1 MARPQASAAVR
12 PGARVPGALAGRVL
26 EHWLRQYRG
35 TWRAGLFSGFLAPLL
50 YLGSL
55 GFGLGSLVDA
65 GSRGGVEGVR
75 YAAFVA
81 PGVLAA
87 TAMQAAI
94 GEATYPVM
102 GAILWQRLYLG
113 MLATPL
119 GVLDVLFGHLSF
131 IAVRLTV
138 VSVAFAL
145 VGTALGAFGS
155 WWVIVAAAIAVLCGL
170 AHAAPVMAFAAR
182 QESDQNF
189 ALIFR
194 FVMVPMFLF
203 AGTFFPVDQLPVG
216 LRVVARLTPLW
227 HATQASRDL
236 LLGRADALGVL
247 AHVAYLLAWV
257 GVGTALAAR
266 SYRSRLI
273 R

>member
-1 MARPQASAAVR
+1 MAAPTATDRVT
-12 PGARVPGALAGRVL
+12 PGRRVPGALAGRVL

-35 TWRAGLFSGFLAPLL
+35 TWRASLFSGFLAPLL

-55 GFGLGSLVDA
+55 GFGLGSLVDHGA
-65 GSRGGVEGVR
+65 RGGVDGVR
-75 YAAFVA
+75 YAVFVA

-87 TAMQAAI
+87 TAMQTAI
-94 GEATYPVM
+94 GESTYPVM
-102 GAILWQRLYLG
+102 GAIIWQRLYLG

-119 GVLDVLFGHLSF
+119 GVLDVLFGHLGF
-131 IAVRLTV
+131 VAVRLTV

-145 VGTALGAFGS
+145 VGTLLGAFGS
-155 WWVIVAAAIAVLCGL
+155 WWVIAAAGIAVLCGL

-182 QESDQNF
+182 QESDQYF

-203 AGTFFPVDQLPVG
+203 AGTFFPIQQLPAA
-216 LRVVARLTPLW
+216 LRAVARVTPLW
-227 HATQASRDL
+227 HATEASRDL
-236 LLGRADALGVL
+236 LLGRADAVAVL
-247 AHVAYLLAWV
+247 AHVAYLLLWAV
-257 GVGTALAAR
+257 VGTALAAR
-266 SYRSRLI
+266 SYRLRLL